1 MPILSGS
8 AKVQGYTRG
17 GECWRW
23 YARGVARHCRPQG
36 ANGIER
42 HCRAHAATLL
52 GQRGPVRAA
61 QGPSG
66 GCKKRPQPNQGGRIG
81 ILDQAIYQPW
91 PASSRDKACR
101 NHGQPAIG
109 TISRFLTSGRAKTTS
124 VIDAITRRAKPEA
137 GLPVLILKI
146 PNNPILQS
154 CALPDYNCG
163 ATLISAQDCAYTFC
177 HLTKPAARRI
187 AGLRCSPY
195 RRTAAL
201 LDRHCFRSLRFCKI
215 PSFLHRI
222 RI

>member
-1 MPILSGS
+1 M
-8 AKVQGYTRG
+8 
-17 GECWRW
+17 
-23 YARGVARHCRPQG
+23 ARHCRPQG

-81 ILDQAIYQPW
+81 ILGQAIYQPW
-91 PASSRDKACR
+91 PASSRDKARR
-101 NHGQPAIG
+101 NHGYLRSARFPGPYIG
-109 TISRFLTSGRAKTTS
+109 SGETTS
-124 VIDAITRRAKPEA
+124 VIDAITRRAKHEA

-163 ATLISAQDCAYTFC
+163 ATLITTQDRAYTFC
-177 HLTKPAARRI
+177 NLTKPAARCI
-187 AGLRCSPY
+187 AGLRFSAN
-195 RRTAAL
+195 TAAARYGFVRFL
-201 LDRHCFRSLRFCKI
+201 LFFIEFAFLRG
-215 PSFLHRI
+215 R
-222 RI
+222 